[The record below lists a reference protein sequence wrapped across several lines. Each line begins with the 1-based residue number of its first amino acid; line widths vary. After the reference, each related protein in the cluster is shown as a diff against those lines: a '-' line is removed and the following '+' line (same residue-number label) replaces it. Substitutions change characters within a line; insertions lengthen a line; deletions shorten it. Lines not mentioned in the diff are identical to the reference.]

1 MKFENEKLIRNLEDI
16 KTEQSALNLGFI
28 FLILFCAVRP
38 ILLLNL
44 NIGIAGF
51 NLLEL
56 FAISISYLL
65 LLAIA
70 ANIKTWKLD
79 FVSIIIIFFCF
90 YCVFSIFWGS
100 KLKPV
105 SQIILPFVIF
115 FSIRLFI
122 KDQNQISFLLLIIII
137 AYLIPLFGSFFQ
149 ILQGTSSLVH
159 VESITGIERY
169 SGLYAG
175 IRPMAN
181 AMFFFS
187 VFFYLKYILFRPEG
201 RYIRYVLIIMLLIS
215 FYCVFKTYSR
225 SIFLGLFIFWAIV
238 LLGFDKKKYFLIFII
253 LVLSVGL
260 LYQAEIR
267 QIYFKTQEFDVKTAS
282 SGRSFVW
289 EHNIKL
295 FINAYSFD
303 EKFLGRGLGVVT
315 DGVIGKEWEVWSS
328 HNDYLHLLMQLGGIG
343 LFLYLLI
350 HLAILK
356 EVLYGN
362 IEKKIKYFYIGLIS
376 SIIFMNFASG
386 IITFNLPT
394 AQLFWMIM
402 GFYYTFTIY
411 SETSMDFNKSKLQC
425 SPK

>member
-1 MKFENEKLIRNLEDI
+1 MKNLSIISEA
-16 KTEQSALNLGFI
+16 KPYQLGFI
-28 FLILFCAVRP
+28 FLILFCALRP
-38 ILLLNL
+38 ILLLDL
-44 NIGIAGF
+44 NIGIAGL
-51 NLLEL
+51 NLLQI

-65 LLAIA
+65 LLAVV
-70 ANIKTWKLD
+70 ANVKTWKLD
-79 FVSIIIIFFCF
+79 FVSVTIIFFCL
-90 YCVFSIFWGS
+90 YCLLSVFWGS
-100 KLKPV
+100 KIKTITQV
-105 SQIILPFVIF
+105 VLPFAVF

-122 KDQNQISFLLLIIII
+122 KDQNQDQISFLLSIIII

-149 ILQGTSSLVH
+149 ILQGTSSRIH

-169 SGLYAG
+169 SGLFGG

-187 VFFYLKYILFRPEG
+187 VFFYLKYSLFRPEG
-201 RYIRYVLIIMLLIS
+201 RYIKYALIIMLLIS
-215 FYCVFKTYSR
+215 FYCVFKSYSR
-225 SIFLGLFIFWAIV
+225 SIFLGLFIFWSIA
-238 LLGFDKKKYFLIFII
+238 LLGLDNKKYFLVFII
-253 LVLSVGL
+253 LALLVGF
-260 LYQAEIR
+260 LYQSELQ
-267 QIYFKTQEFDVKTAS
+267 QIFFKTEEFDVETAS

-289 EHNIKL
+289 AHNINL

-315 DGVIGKEWEVWSS
+315 VGVIGKEWEIWSS

-362 IEKKIKYFYIGLIS
+362 IGKKIKYFYLGFIF

-386 IITFNLPT
+386 IITYNLPT

-402 GFYYTFTIY
+402 GFYYILRRDLI
-411 SETSMDFNKSKLQC
+411 SQHKEA
-425 SPK
+425 P